1 MILSGGKNE
10 KPKNKNSFFLRSG
23 GGIILSFILISLL
36 ILASCQNKPI
46 IIYPGI
52 TTPPVVT
59 SNPKA
64 EAAADAI
71 EYLRSDSFWDR
82 VAKSISAPDQTL
94 TVDTIVTKLNT
105 QNLSMNRISVAKPS
119 GTRAETVR
127 YQIVMTITF
136 TKFTDG
142 TVSIPSGSIVA
153 TMTTDEVPDSETD
166 VKISDYSITTT
177 NVAFSNQSSSGVVS
191 ITGAEGTTKTTV
203 KLSGD
208 KTKVETA
215 NDIKL
220 DVIAESKDSTSSVSV
235 SVGGSNVNITEIE
248 DNANNAFAGGL
259 GTEARPYIVGT
270 ITQFNAMVDYGDGYF
285 KLGNNLWIPAS
296 LTFNDF
302 YGNLNGDNYTITYQN
317 STEEASELF
326 YALRDGAV
334 IKNLNIDINGI
345 KKSLAFCTEGT
356 VLLENV
362 NISGTFETTGNNSG
376 PYICY
381 LGYSPNDAQSTRL
394 PADLTLR
401 NCTNEVDIIDPT
413 GTSWGKAPFIHGY
426 AMPDVE
432 NQCTLTLDGCVNN
445 GSIFGGKVG
454 WVFGNQSGVENV
466 GKVTI
471 KNCSNGSDGSVV
483 GVIDNGD
490 YSWNDKTFRPT
501 DDVDSSFKNMT
512 KKLDVATVQ
521 SVTAKTS
528 TATINVTPSNLPPE
542 TARIQFVVGY
552 QVTGYTGMATTD
564 TRVHM
569 TYYFIYDGGE
579 PSTKTHTLP
588 SLTAIDSSFDGSP
601 ANAETGEIVTINE
614 KKYVYIGNV
623 LEGEEGTVHSCLD
636 RPSVEIGS
644 RVHSATPE
652 SIYIVCYDANNSI
665 IGHNKATI
673 EN

>member
-82 VAKSISAPDQTL
+82 VAKSISAQDQTL

-142 TVSIPSGSIVA
+142 TVSIPSGSIEA
-153 TMTTDEVPDSETD
+153 TMTTDEVPVSETE

-203 KLSGD
+203 TLSED
-208 KTKVETA
+208 KAKVKTA

-302 YGNLNGDNYTITYQN
+302 YGNLDGGDYTITYQN
-317 STEEASELF
+317 STEEARELF

-345 KKSLAFCTEGT
+345 KKTLAFCTEGT

-376 PYICY
+376 PYINY
-381 LGYSPNDAQSTRL
+381 LGYSSNDAQSSRL

-426 AMPDVE
+426 AMPGVE
-432 NQCTLTLDGCVNN
+432 SQCTLTLDSCINN

-454 WVFGNQSGVENV
+454 WVFGNQSNVENV

-471 KNCSNGSDGSVV
+471 TNCSNGPDGRVV

-490 YSWNDKTFRPT
+490 YSWNNKDFREG
-501 DDVDSSFKNMT
+501 DVVDPSFKNMT
-512 KKLDVATVQ
+512 QKFRVAEVQ
-521 SVTAKTS
+521 SVIAQAS
-528 TATINVTPSNLPPE
+528 TATIDVTPSNLPSG
-542 TARIQFVVGY
+542 TAKIQFVVGY
-552 QVTGYTGMATTD
+552 QVTGYTGMETTD
-564 TRVHM
+564 AGVHM
-569 TYYFIYDGGE
+569 TYYFIYDGDE
-579 PSTKTHTLP
+579 PSTNTHTLP
-588 SLTAIDSSFDGSP
+588 SLTAIDSSFEGTP
-601 ANAETGEIVTINE
+601 ANVKTGDIVTINE
-614 KKYVYIGNV
+614 KGYVYIGNV

-636 RPSVEIGS
+636 RPSVGIGS

-665 IGHNKATI
+665 IGHNKVTI
-673 EN
+673 KN

>member
-1 MILSGGKNE
+1 MKSRKT
-10 KPKNKNSFFLRSG
+10 KTHFSCVRG

-59 SNPKA
+59 SNPKVEVA
-64 EAAADAI
+64 TDAI
-71 EYLRSDSFWDR
+71 EYLRSDSFWNR
-82 VAKSISAPDQTL
+82 VATSISTPDPTL
-94 TVDTIVTKLNT
+94 KVDTTVTELNT
-105 QNLSMNRISVAKPS
+105 QNLSMNRISVTKPS
-119 GTRAETVR
+119 GTRATTVR

-136 TKFTDG
+136 TEFTDG
-142 TVSIPSGSIVA
+142 TVSIPSGSIEA
-153 TMTTDEVPDSETD
+153 TMTTDEVPDSATD

-203 KLSGD
+203 KLSDD
-208 KTKVETA
+208 KTKVKTA

-220 DVIAESKDSTSSVSV
+220 DVIAESEDSTSSVSV

-285 KLGNNLWIPAS
+285 KLGNNLSIPAS

-302 YGNLNGDNYTITYQN
+302 YGNLDGDNHTITYQN

-345 KKSLAFCTEGT
+345 KKTLAFCTEGT

-381 LGYSPNDAQSTRL
+381 LGYSSNDALSTRL

-413 GTSWGKAPFIHGY
+413 GTSWGRAPFIHGY
-426 AMPDVE
+426 AMPNVE
-432 NQCTLTLDGCVNN
+432 SQCTLTLDGCVNN

-454 WVFGNQSGVENV
+454 WVFGNQSGVEKV

-490 YSWNDKTFRPT
+490 YSWNNKTFRQT
-501 DDVDSSFKNMT
+501 DDIDSSFTNMT
-512 KKLDVATVQ
+512 QKLSVTEVQ
-521 SVTAKTS
+521 SVIAQAS
-528 TATINVTPSNLPPE
+528 TATINVTPSNLPSG

-552 QVTGYTGMATTD
+552 QVTGYTGMETTD
-564 TRVHM
+564 TGVHM
-569 TYYFIYDGGE
+569 TYYFIYDGDE
-579 PSTKTHTLP
+579 PSTNTHTLP

-601 ANAETGEIVTINE
+601 ANAETGDIVTINE
-614 KKYVYIGNV
+614 KNYVYIGNV
-623 LEGEEGTVHSCLD
+623 LEGDEGTVHSCLD
-636 RPSVEIGS
+636 RPSVEIGN

-665 IGHNKATI
+665 IGHNKVTI

>member
-1 MILSGGKNE
+1 
-10 KPKNKNSFFLRSG
+10 
-23 GGIILSFILISLL
+23 
-36 ILASCQNKPI
+36 
-46 IIYPGI
+46 
-52 TTPPVVT
+52 
-59 SNPKA
+59 
-64 EAAADAI
+64 
-71 EYLRSDSFWDR
+71 
-82 VAKSISAPDQTL
+82 
-94 TVDTIVTKLNT
+94 
-105 QNLSMNRISVAKPS
+105 MNRISVAKPS

-203 KLSGD
+203 KLSVD

-220 DVIAESKDSTSSVSV
+220 DVIADSKDSTSSVSV

-302 YGNLNGDNYTITYQN
+302 HGNLDGDNYTITYQN

-601 ANAETGEIVTINE
+601 ANAETGEIVTNKE

>member
-1 MILSGGKNE
+1 
-10 KPKNKNSFFLRSG
+10 
-23 GGIILSFILISLL
+23 
-36 ILASCQNKPI
+36 
-46 IIYPGI
+46 
-52 TTPPVVT
+52 
-59 SNPKA
+59 
-64 EAAADAI
+64 
-71 EYLRSDSFWDR
+71 
-82 VAKSISAPDQTL
+82 
-94 TVDTIVTKLNT
+94 
-105 QNLSMNRISVAKPS
+105 MNRISVAKPS
-119 GTRAETVR
+119 GTRATTVR

-136 TKFTDG
+136 TEFTDG
-142 TVSIPSGSIVA
+142 TVSIPSGSIEA
-153 TMTTDEVPDSETD
+153 TMTTDEVSDSVTD

-203 KLSGD
+203 KLSDD
-208 KTKVETA
+208 KTKVKTA

-220 DVIAESKDSTSSVSV
+220 DVIAESEDSTSSVSV

-285 KLGNNLWIPAS
+285 KLGNNLSIPAS

-302 YGNLNGDNYTITYQN
+302 YGNLDGDNYTITYQN

-345 KKSLAFCTEGT
+345 KKTLALCTEGT

-381 LGYSPNDAQSTRL
+381 LGYSSNDAQSTRL

-432 NQCTLTLDGCVNN
+432 SQCTLTLDSCINN

-454 WVFGNQSGVENV
+454 WVFGNQSNVENV

-471 KNCSNGSDGSVV
+471 TNCSNGPDGSVV

-490 YSWNDKTFRPT
+490 YSWNNKNFREG
-501 DDVDSSFKNMT
+501 DEVDSSFTNMT
-512 KKLDVATVQ
+512 QKLSVTEVQ
-521 SVTAKTS
+521 SVIAQAS
-528 TATINVTPSNLPPE
+528 TATINVTPSNLPSG

-552 QVTGYTGMATTD
+552 QVTGYTGMETTD
-564 TRVHM
+564 TGVHM
-569 TYYFIYDGGE
+569 TYYFIYDGDE
-579 PSTKTHTLP
+579 PSTNTHTLP

-601 ANAETGEIVTINE
+601 ANAETGDIVTINE
-614 KKYVYIGNV
+614 KNYVYIGNV
-623 LEGEEGTVHSCLD
+623 LEGDERTVHSCLD
-636 RPSVEIGS
+636 RPSVEIGN

-665 IGHNKATI
+665 IGHNKVTI

>member
-64 EAAADAI
+64 EAATDAI
-71 EYLRSDSFWDR
+71 EYLRSDSFWNR
-82 VAKSISAPDQTL
+82 VATSISTPDPTL
-94 TVDTIVTKLNT
+94 KVDTTVTELNT
-105 QNLSMNRISVAKPS
+105 QNLSMNRISVAKPLEP
-119 GTRAETVR
+119 RATTVR

-136 TKFTDG
+136 TGFIDD
-142 TVSIPSGSIVA
+142 TVSIPSGSIKA
-153 TMTTDEVPDSETD
+153 TMTTDEVPDSATD

-285 KLGNNLWIPAS
+285 KLGNNLSIPAS

-302 YGNLNGDNYTITYQN
+302 YGNLDGDKYTITYQN

-345 KKSLAFCTEGT
+345 KKTLAFCTEGT

-376 PYICY
+376 PYINY
-381 LGYSPNDAQSTRL
+381 LGYSSNDAQSSRL

-528 TATINVTPSNLPPE
+528 TATINVTPSNLPSG

-552 QVTGYTGMATTD
+552 QVTGYKGMETTD
-564 TRVHM
+564 TGVHM

-579 PSTKTHTLP
+579 PSTSTHTLP
-588 SLTAIDSSFDGSP
+588 SLTAIDSSFEGTP
-601 ANAETGEIVTINE
+601 ANVETGDIVTINE
-614 KKYVYIGNV
+614 KGYVYIGNV